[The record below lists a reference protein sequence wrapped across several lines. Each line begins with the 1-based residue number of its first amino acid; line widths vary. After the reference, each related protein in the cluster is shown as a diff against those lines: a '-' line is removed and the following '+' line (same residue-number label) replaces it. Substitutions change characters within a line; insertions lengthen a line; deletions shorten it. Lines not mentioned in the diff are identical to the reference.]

1 MVNLSVRKVGK
12 STISWIPLTENDL
25 TPLEIL
31 NTWKNNDFIFK
42 EENEDSNKNGLRPP
56 QIGGIYA
63 ALGHE
68 RSDSSSSATIVMPTG
83 TGKTETILSIIIAGR
98 FDRTLVVVPSD
109 ALRTQISKKLLAYE
123 LPREFGLINAATENP
138 KVAIIN
144 HGIKEDEELNEIINA
159 NVIVASAAAL
169 SHFSDEGISKLT
181 KECSHLI
188 VDEAHHVTAVTWA
201 RVKKQFKKNKV
212 FQFTATP
219 FRTDGSRIEGKIVY
233 NYPLKKAQEDKYFK
247 PIEFHPV
254 REFIEENADKA
265 IAEKAIKLLRNDIS
279 DGLDHIIMARAST
292 IARAR
297 EVFTYY
303 EKHSDLNPI
312 IINNT
317 TKKRKK
323 VIEDIKSCKHR
334 VIVCVDML
342 GEGFDLPQLKI
353 SAIHDPHK
361 SINVMLQFTGR
372 FTRNAAGV
380 GDAKFVANIASVD
393 VGESLDELYRE
404 DSDWNTL
411 ISNIS
416 SRKIQDEKDYEAF
429 KSGFT
434 DPSKLLEL
442 GLTPNISTVIY
453 NMQLSNWYPEKILK
467 IGNNKFNIF
476 DSSINDEEN
485 LLIFSVKSFT
495 PVGWTD
501 SKELFDESWD
511 LYIAYYNKRRN
522 LLFIHSSAKDG
533 LVTKLVKIIAP
544 NATRIQGE
552 RVFRTFHGL
561 KRLKLQNVGLNKN
574 RKGLRYTMH
583 TGTEIN
589 EQIPDIEAKRATKS
603 NIFGKGYEDGVLV
616 TIGGSHKGK
625 VWSMDSDSIEKWIL
639 WCDKLAVKILD
650 NSIDTNTVLTTA
662 MRMDEIDK
670 LPDLEIITVE
680 WPNEIL
686 RKNEQKIIIN
696 SEKWEESLLY
706 CELLLSNPQPLDKK
720 SFTLDLKAKDATTS
734 ITGTFTAKGEVRFDS
749 SEVLNIKFGEQSL
762 LLTDFLNEYPPIL
775 FLEDTSFIDGGLRV
789 LPHEDYEYLYSID
802 NVEDWKWTGVD
813 ISVESQTPVRLP
825 QSIQYYTIK
834 QISQDYDFIFDD
846 DGSGEVADIVA
857 IKNINDIELVIH
869 LYHCK
874 YCSKSGGVAKPG
886 ARVDDIY
893 QVVGQAVKSIRWFS
907 NKEQLIL
914 RLMEREKGR
923 LAKGLPSR
931 IDKGKY
937 EDLVH
942 FARVARYSTFKLGIS
957 VVQPAVSKKVM
968 TREQLIILGATEAYI
983 DDVTG
988 VKLRVIVNE

>member
-1 MVNLSVRKVGK
+1 MVNPCVRKVGK
-12 STISWIPLTENDL
+12 STISWIPLTESDL
-25 TPLEIL
+25 TPQEIL

-42 EENEDSNKNGLRPP
+42 EESADGNKNGLRPP

-68 RSDSSSSATIVMPTG
+68 RSDSNSSATIVMPTG
-83 TGKTETILSIIIAGR
+83 TGKTETILSIIIAGK
-98 FDRTLVVVPSD
+98 FDKTLVVVPSD
-109 ALRTQISKKLLAYE
+109 ALRTQISKKLLEYE
-123 LPREFGLINAATENP
+123 LPRKFGLINSSTENP
-138 KVAIIN
+138 KVAMIN

-169 SHFSDEGISKLT
+169 SHFSDDGISKLT

-201 RVKKQFKKNKV
+201 RVKKQFQRNKI

-219 FRTDGSRIEGKIVY
+219 FRTDGSRIEGKIIY
-233 NYPLKKAQEDKYFK
+233 NYPLKQAQEDKYFK

-254 REFIEENADKA
+254 REFIEENADNA
-265 IAEKAIKLLRNDIS
+265 IAEKAISLLRKDLAN
-279 DGLDHIIMARAST
+279 GFDHIIMARAST
-292 IARAR
+292 ISRAK
-297 EVFTYY
+297 EV
-303 EKHSDLNPI
+303 

-372 FTRNAAGV
+372 FTRNTLDV
-380 GDAKFVANIASVD
+380 GDAKFVANIANVD

-404 DSDWNTL
+404 DSDWNSL
-411 ISNIS
+411 ISDIS
-416 SRKIQDEKDYEAF
+416 SRKIQDEKDYELF
-429 KSGFT
+429 KSGFSN
-434 DPSKLLEL
+434 PGKLLDL
-442 GLTPNISTVIY
+442 GLTPNISTVVY

-467 IGNNKFNIF
+467 SGNNKFNIF
-476 DSSINDEEN
+476 DSNINDEEN
-485 LLIFSVKSFT
+485 LLVFSVKSFT

-501 SKELFDESWD
+501 SRELFDESWD
-511 LYIAYYNKRRN
+511 LYIAYYNKQSN

-589 EQIPDIEAKRATKS
+589 EQIPDVEAKRATKS
-603 NIFGKGYEDGVLV
+603 NIFGKGYEDGGLV
-616 TIGGSHKGK
+616 TIGCSHKGK
-625 VWSMDSDSIEKWIL
+625 IWSMDSDSIEKWIL
-639 WCDKLAVKILD
+639 WCDKLAAKILD
-650 NSIDTNTVLTTA
+650 NTIDTNTVFTTA
-662 MRMDEIDK
+662 MRMDEIDE
-670 LPDLEIITVE
+670 LPSLQIITVE

-686 RKNEQKIIIN
+686 RRNEQKTIIT
-696 SEKWEESLLY
+696 SDKWEESLLN
-706 CELLLSNPQPLDKK
+706 CEILLANTQPLDKK
-720 SFTLDLKAKDATTS
+720 SFTLDLKAKDLIS
-734 ITGTFTAKGEVRFDS
+734 KITGTFIAKGEVRFDS
-749 SEVLNIKFGEQSL
+749 SDNLRIKFGEQIL
-762 LLTDFLNEYPPIL
+762 LLTDFLNEHPPIL

-802 NVEDWKWTGVD
+802 NVEDWKWAGVD

-825 QSIQYYTIK
+825 QSIQHHTIK
-834 QISQDYDFIFDD
+834 QIYQDYDFIFDD

-857 IKNINDIELVIH
+857 IKNISDTELVIH

-874 YCSKSGGVAKPG
+874 YCSKTGGVAKPG

-923 LAKGLPSR
+923 LAKGLASR

-937 EDLVH
+937 EDLIH
-942 FARVARYSTFKLGIS
+942 FARVARYSTFQLGIS

>member
-662 MRMDEIDK
+662 MRMEEIDK

>member
-12 STISWIPLTENDL
+12 STISWIPLTENNL
-25 TPLEIL
+25 THLEIL

-42 EENEDSNKNGLRPP
+42 EESEDSDKNGLRPP

-123 LPREFGLINAATENP
+123 LPRKFGLINAATENP

-265 IAEKAIKLLRNDIS
+265 IAEKAINLLRNDLS
-279 DGLDHIIMARAST
+279 DGLNHIIMARAST

-372 FTRNAAGV
+372 FTRNTAGV

-411 ISNIS
+411 VSNIS

-434 DPSKLLEL
+434 APSKLLEL

-467 IGNNKFNIF
+467 SGNNNFNIF

-616 TIGGSHKGK
+616 TIGGSYKGK

-686 RKNEQKIIIN
+686 RKNEQKTIIN

-720 SFTLDLKAKDATTS
+720 SFTLDLKAKDETTS

>member
-1 MVNLSVRKVGK
+1 MVNPCVRKVGK
-12 STISWIPLTENDL
+12 STISWIPLTESDL
-25 TPLEIL
+25 TPQEIL

-42 EENEDSNKNGLRPP
+42 EESADGNKNGLRPP

-68 RSDSSSSATIVMPTG
+68 RSDSNSSATIVMPTG
-83 TGKTETILSIIIAGR
+83 TGKTETILSIIIAGK
-98 FDRTLVVVPSD
+98 FDKTLVVVPSD
-109 ALRTQISKKLLAYE
+109 ALRTQISKKLLEYE
-123 LPREFGLINAATENP
+123 LPRKFGLINSSTENP
-138 KVAIIN
+138 KVAMIN

-169 SHFSDEGISKLT
+169 SHFSDDGISKLT

-201 RVKKQFKKNKV
+201 RVKKQFQRNKI

-219 FRTDGSRIEGKIVY
+219 FRTDGSRIEGKIIY
-233 NYPLKKAQEDKYFK
+233 NYPLKQAQEDKYFK

-254 REFIEENADKA
+254 REFIEENADNA
-265 IAEKAIKLLRNDIS
+265 IAEKAISLLRKDLAN
-279 DGLDHIIMARAST
+279 GFDHIIMARAST
-292 IARAR
+292 ISRAK

-303 EKHSDLNPI
+303 EKHPDLKPI

-372 FTRNAAGV
+372 FTRNTLDV
-380 GDAKFVANIASVD
+380 GDAKFVANIANVD

-404 DSDWNTL
+404 DSDWNSL
-411 ISNIS
+411 ISDIS
-416 SRKIQDEKDYEAF
+416 SRKIQDEKDYELF
-429 KSGFT
+429 KSGFSN
-434 DPSKLLEL
+434 PGKLLDL
-442 GLTPNISTVIY
+442 GLTPNISTVVY

-467 IGNNKFNIF
+467 SGNNKFNIF
-476 DSSINDEEN
+476 DSNINDEEN
-485 LLIFSVKSFT
+485 LLVFSVKSFT

-501 SKELFDESWD
+501 SRELFDESWD
-511 LYIAYYNKRRN
+511 LYIAYYNKQSN

-589 EQIPDIEAKRATKS
+589 EQIPDVEAKRATKS
-603 NIFGKGYEDGVLV
+603 NIFGKGYEDGGLV
-616 TIGGSHKGK
+616 TIGCSHKGK
-625 VWSMDSDSIEKWIL
+625 IWSMDSDSIEKWIL
-639 WCDKLAVKILD
+639 WCDKLAAKILD
-650 NSIDTNTVLTTA
+650 NTIDTNTVFTTA
-662 MRMDEIDK
+662 MRMDEIDE
-670 LPDLEIITVE
+670 LPSLQIITVE

-686 RKNEQKIIIN
+686 RRNEQKTIIT
-696 SEKWEESLLY
+696 SDKWEESLLN
-706 CELLLSNPQPLDKK
+706 CEILLANTQPLDKK
-720 SFTLDLKAKDATTS
+720 SFTLDLKAKDLIS
-734 ITGTFTAKGEVRFDS
+734 KITGTFIAKGEVRFDS
-749 SEVLNIKFGEQSL
+749 SDNLRIKFGEQIL
-762 LLTDFLNEYPPIL
+762 LLTDFLNEHPPIL

-802 NVEDWKWTGVD
+802 NVEDWKWAGVD
-813 ISVESQTPVRLP
+813 ISVESQTPVRPP
-825 QSIQYYTIK
+825 QSIQHHTIK
-834 QISQDYDFIFDD
+834 QIYQDYDFIFDD

-857 IKNINDIELVIH
+857 IKNISDTELVIH

-874 YCSKSGGVAKPG
+874 YCSKTGGVAKPG

-923 LAKGLPSR
+923 LAKGLASR

-937 EDLVH
+937 EDLIH
-942 FARVARYSTFKLGIS
+942 FARVARYSTFQLGIS